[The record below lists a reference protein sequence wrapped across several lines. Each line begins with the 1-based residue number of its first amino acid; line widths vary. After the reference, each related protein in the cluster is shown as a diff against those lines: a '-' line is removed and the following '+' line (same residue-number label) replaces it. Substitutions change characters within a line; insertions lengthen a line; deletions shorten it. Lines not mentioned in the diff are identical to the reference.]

1 MGYFVHE
8 PNLGSLEGQDP
19 IGLLTGELAVNGHFR
34 EFLPEEVRPLL
45 AEHRARLKAA

>member
-1 MGYFVHE
+1 MVAGHATRA
-8 PNLGSLEGQDP
+8 GTLEFA
-19 IGLLTGELAVNGHFR
+19 EWAVAQRGANRGHFR